1 MERKPREAGPPSSWR
16 IFSSSRLESTGEG
29 SASWSAARGPGSRRL
44 SSGPMDVSVAMMI
57 SSRIASTGGFVTCA
71 KSCLKYPYRSWG

>member
-1 MERKPREAGPPSSWR
+1 
-16 IFSSSRLESTGEG
+16 LESTGEG
-29 SASWSAARGPGSRRL
+29 NASWRAARGPGSRRL

-71 KSCLKYPYRSWG
+71 KSCLK